1 MNGLFQDFRDALR
14 QLRLSPAFALVA
26 ISSLALGIGANTAIF
41 QLLDA
46 VRLRNLP
53 IPSPQEL
60 AELRI
65 VGGNHGFGVTNG
77 QYAQLTRPVWREIRE
92 HHEPFSGIFAWSIYE
107 ERIGKGANSRSVR
120 ALEVSREFFPVLGV
134 QPWRGNLVMSQNE
147 ESACTISGVVVSYPY
162 WQSQMGGRELDGN
175 NTLVVDGH
183 ITEVIGVTP
192 PGFFGLVVGESF
204 DIAVPLCYSTS
215 MNREVF
221 DVSIMGRLRPG
232 WSLERASAE
241 LSALSPGIFEAT
253 APTGYSSQAIQQFK
267 QYRLAAYPASAGV
280 SALRANYESSLWL
293 LLAMTGLVLLIA
305 CANLANLM
313 LARAS
318 TREREI
324 AVRLALGASRAR
336 LLRHSL
342 VESGLLAGFG
352 TSLGIVVAG
361 FLSRALVWS
370 ISTRDNMI
378 ILSTATDWRVLFF
391 TSAVAIFACAV
402 FGVAPALRATA
413 AEPVSAMKA
422 GGRGIAGNRQRF
434 STQRWMVVTQISVSL
449 VLLVGALLFV
459 RSFRNLVTIDP
470 GMRER
475 GITVVFAQFQQS
487 HVAPE
492 HYEDFKRELLDEVR
506 SVPGVLDAATTTNQP
521 LLGGS
526 WTHQIHIGSAEGA
539 SKFTWVS
546 ADYFKTMG
554 IPLLSGRELSN
565 DDMATSPRVAIV
577 NQRFIRQF
585 LSGTD
590 PIGRTLRTSPEP
602 GYPAT
607 VYQIVGVI
615 PDTKYSDIRGDTPPM
630 VFAPASQYP
639 AQRPWTAIMV
649 YSNAFPEQAIR
660 RTLAQSHPEIVTD
673 FGDFQAGI
681 REGLIRER
689 LMAMLSGAFGLLAAL
704 LAMLGLY
711 GVISFT
717 VARRR
722 NEIGI
727 RVALGADRRQVM
739 LMVMREAGILLVIGL
754 VIGAALSA
762 VAGRGAGSL
771 LFGLKP
777 SDPLSLAVSV
787 LLLSLV
793 ALFASY
799 IPARRAA
806 KVDPM
811 VALRYE

>member
-1 MNGLFQDFRDALR
+1 MNGLFQDLRDALR

-26 ISSLALGIGANTAIF
+26 ISSLAMGIGANTAIF

-53 IPSPQEL
+53 IPNPQEL

-77 QYAQLTRPVWREIRE
+77 QYAQLTRPIWREIRE
-92 HHEPFSGIFAWSIYE
+92 HHEPFSGVFAWSIYE
-107 ERIGKGANSRSVR
+107 ERVGKGANSRSVR
-120 ALEVSREFFPVLGV
+120 ALEVTREFFPVLGV
-134 QPWRGNLVMSQNE
+134 QPWRGSLLMSKDE

-175 NTLVVDGH
+175 STLVVDGH
-183 ITEVIGVTP
+183 LTQVIGVTP
-192 PGFFGLVVGESF
+192 PSFFGLVVGESF
-204 DIAVPLCYSTS
+204 DIAVPLCYS
-215 MNREVF
+215 MGMQGEVF
-221 DVSIMGRLRPG
+221 DISIMGRLRPS

-241 LSALSPGIFEAT
+241 LSTLSPGIFEAT

-267 QYRLAAYPASAGV
+267 QYRLAAYPSSAGV

-324 AVRLALGASRAR
+324 AVRLALGASRGR

-342 VESGLLAGFG
+342 LESGLLAAVG
-352 TSLGIVVAG
+352 TGLGIVVAG

-391 TSAVAIFACAV
+391 TSSVAVLACAV

-422 GGRGIAGNRQRF
+422 GGRGITGNRQRF

-459 RSFRNLVTIDP
+459 GSFRNLMTIDP

-546 ADYFKTMG
+546 PDYFKTMG
-554 IPLLSGRELSN
+554 IPLLSGRGLSN
-565 DDMATSPRVAIV
+565 DDTATSPRVAIV

-585 LSGTD
+585 SSGVD

-615 PDTKYSDIRGDTPPM
+615 PDTKYNDIRGDTPPI
-630 VFAPASQYP
+630 VFAPATQYP
-639 AQRPWTAIMV
+639 AQRPWTMIMV
-649 YSNAFPEQAIR
+649 YSNVFPEQAIR
-660 RTLAQSHPEIVTD
+660 QRIAQAHPEVVTD

-681 REGLIRER
+681 REGLVRER

-722 NEIGI
+722 SEIGI
-727 RVALGADRRQVM
+727 RVALGADRRQVIV
-739 LMVMREAGILLVIGL
+739 MVMREAGILLLIGL
-754 VIGAALSA
+754 SIGGALSA

-777 SDPLSLAVSV
+777 SDPLSLVLST
-787 LLLSLV
+787 LLLTLV

>member
-1 MNGLFQDFRDALR
+1 MNRLFQDLRDALR

-53 IPSPQEL
+53 VPNPQEL
-60 AELRI
+60 VELRI
-65 VGGNHGFGVTNG
+65 VGGNHGFGVTDG
-77 QYAQLTRPVWREIRE
+77 QYAQLTRPIWQEIRE
-92 HHEPFSGIFAWSIYE
+92 HHEPLTGVFAWSIE
-107 ERIGKGANSRSVR
+107 ENRVGQGSESHYVQG
-120 ALEVSREFFPVLGV
+120 LEVSGEFFSVLGIP
-134 QPWRGNLVMSQNE
+134 PWRGRLLQPKDEQGS
-147 ESACTISGVVVSYPY
+147 CTISRIVVSYPF
-162 WQSQMGGRELDGN
+162 WQRRMGGRELTGN
-175 NTLVVDGH
+175 DTLVVDGH
-183 ITEVIGVTP
+183 PAQVIGVTP
-192 PGFFGLVVGESF
+192 PGFFGLAVGESF
-204 DIAVPLCYSTS
+204 DIAFPLCHPKEL
-215 MNREVF
+215 RAEQF
-221 DVSIMGRLRPG
+221 DISIMGRLRPG

-241 LSALSPGIFEAT
+241 LSALSPGIFGAT
-253 APTGYSSQAIQQFK
+253 APTGYSSQAIEQFK

-280 SALRANYESSLWL
+280 SVLRTNYESSLWL

-336 LLRHSL
+336 LLQRSL
-342 VESGLLAGFG
+342 VESGLLAVVG
-352 TSLGIVVAG
+352 TGLGIVIAQ

-391 TSAVAIFACAV
+391 TSAAAILACAV
-402 FGVAPALRATA
+402 FGVTPALRATA

-422 GGRGIAGNRQRF
+422 GGRGITSSRQRF
-434 STQRWMVVTQISVSL
+434 LTQRWMVVTQISVSL

-492 HYEDFKRELLDEVR
+492 HYEDFTHELLDEVR

-521 LLGGS
+521 ILGGS

-546 ADYFKTMG
+546 PDYFNTMG
-554 IPLLSGRELSN
+554 IPLLSGRGLSDN
-565 DDMATSPRVAIV
+565 DTASSPRVAMV

-585 LSGTD
+585 SNETD
-590 PIGRTLRTSPEP
+590 PIGQTLRTSPEP

-615 PDTKYSDIRGDTPPM
+615 PDTKYNDIRGDTPPM

-639 AQRPWTAIMV
+639 AQRPWTTIMV
-649 YSNAFPEQAIR
+649 YSNVFPEQAIR
-660 RTLAQSHPEIVTD
+660 QKIAQAHPEVVTD

-681 REGLIRER
+681 REGLVRER
-689 LMAMLSGAFGLLAAL
+689 LLAILSGAFGLLAAL

-727 RVALGADRRQVM
+727 RVALGADRRQVVF
-739 LMVMREAGILLVIGL
+739 MVMREAGMLLVIGL
-754 VIGAALSA
+754 AIGAALSA

-771 LFGLKP
+771 LFGLQP
-777 SDPLSLAVSV
+777 SDPLSLAISA
-787 LLLSLV
+787 LLLAVV
-793 ALFASY
+793 ALLASY

>member
-1 MNGLFQDFRDALR
+1 MNGIFQDLRDALR
-14 QLRLSPAFALVA
+14 RLRLGPAFALVA

-53 IPSPQEL
+53 IPNPQEL

-65 VGGNHGFGVTNG
+65 VGGNHGFGVTDG
-77 QYAQLTRPVWREIRE
+77 QYAQLTRPIWREIRE
-92 HHEPFSGIFAWSIYE
+92 HHEPFSGVFAWSIDQDRVGQGSE
-107 ERIGKGANSRSVR
+107 SHSVQS
-120 ALEVSREFFPVLGV
+120 LEVSGEFFSVLGI
-134 QPWRGNLVMSQNE
+134 QPWRGRLIQPEDEQGS
-147 ESACTISGVVVSYPY
+147 CTISRVVVSYPY
-162 WQSQMGGRELDGN
+162 WQSQMAGRELTGAD
-175 NTLVVDGH
+175 TLIVDGRPAQ
-183 ITEVIGVTP
+183 VLGVTP
-192 PGFFGLVVGESF
+192 PEFFGLAVGENF
-204 DIAVPLCYSTS
+204 DIAFPLCHPKEL
-215 MNREVF
+215 RGEEF
-221 DVSIMGRLRPG
+221 DISIMGRLRPG

-241 LSALSPGIFEAT
+241 LSALSPGIFEVT
-253 APTGYSSQAIQQFK
+253 APTGYSSQGIQQFK
-267 QYRLAAYPASAGV
+267 RYRLAAYSASAGV
-280 SALRANYESSLWL
+280 SMLREHYESTLWV

-324 AVRLALGASRAR
+324 AVRLALGASRGR

-342 VESGLLAGFG
+342 VESVLLAAVG
-352 TSLGIVVAG
+352 TCLGIVIAQL
-361 FLSRALVWS
+361 LSRALVWS
-370 ISTRDNMI
+370 ISTEHNTI
-378 ILSTATDWRVLFF
+378 ILSTATDWRMLFF
-391 TSAVAIFACAV
+391 TSAIAVLACAV
-402 FGVAPALRATA
+402 FGVTPALRATA

-422 GGRGIAGNRQRF
+422 GGRGITGSRQRF

-470 GMRER
+470 GMREK
-475 GITVVFAQFQQS
+475 GITIVFAQFQQS

-521 LLGGS
+521 LVGGS
-526 WTHQIHIGSAEGA
+526 WTHQIHIGAAEGA

-546 ADYFKTMG
+546 PDYFKTMG
-554 IPLLSGRELSN
+554 IPLLSGRGLSN
-565 DDMATSPRVAIV
+565 DDTATSPRVAIV

-585 LSGTD
+585 SSGAD
-590 PIGRTLRTSPEP
+590 PIGQTLRTSPEP

-615 PDTKYSDIRGDTPPM
+615 PDTKYNDIRGDTPPM

-649 YSNAFPEQAIR
+649 YSNIFPEQAIR
-660 RTLAQSHPEIVTD
+660 RKMAQAHPEVVTD
-673 FGDFQAGI
+673 LADFQAGI
-681 REGLIRER
+681 REGIVREK

-727 RVALGADRRQVM
+727 RVALGADRRQVVF
-739 LMVMREAGILLVIGL
+739 MVMREAGTLLVIGL

-762 VAGRGAGSL
+762 VAGRGATSL

-787 LLLSLV
+787 LLLTLV

>member
-1 MNGLFQDFRDALR
+1 
-14 QLRLSPAFALVA
+14 
-26 ISSLALGIGANTAIF
+26 
-41 QLLDA
+41 
-46 VRLRNLP
+46 
-53 IPSPQEL
+53 
-60 AELRI
+60 
-65 VGGNHGFGVTNG
+65 
-77 QYAQLTRPVWREIRE
+77 
-92 HHEPFSGIFAWSIYE
+92 
-107 ERIGKGANSRSVR
+107 
-120 ALEVSREFFPVLGV
+120 
-134 QPWRGNLVMSQNE
+134 
-147 ESACTISGVVVSYPY
+147 
-162 WQSQMGGRELDGN
+162 
-175 NTLVVDGH
+175 
-183 ITEVIGVTP
+183 
-192 PGFFGLVVGESF
+192 
-204 DIAVPLCYSTS
+204 
-215 MNREVF
+215 
-221 DVSIMGRLRPG
+221 
-232 WSLERASAE
+232 
-241 LSALSPGIFEAT
+241 
-253 APTGYSSQAIQQFK
+253 
-267 QYRLAAYPASAGV
+267 
-280 SALRANYESSLWL
+280 
-293 LLAMTGLVLLIA
+293 
-305 CANLANLM
+305 
-313 LARAS
+313 
-318 TREREI
+318 
-324 AVRLALGASRAR
+324 
-336 LLRHSL
+336 
-342 VESGLLAGFG
+342 
-352 TSLGIVVAG
+352 
-361 FLSRALVWS
+361 
-370 ISTRDNMI
+370 
-378 ILSTATDWRVLFF
+378 
-391 TSAVAIFACAV
+391 
-402 FGVAPALRATA
+402 
-413 AEPVSAMKA
+413 
-422 GGRGIAGNRQRF
+422 
-434 STQRWMVVTQISVSL
+434 
-449 VLLVGALLFV
+449 LFV

-585 LSGTD
+585 LSGAD

-602 GYPAT
+602 GYPET

-787 LLLSLV
+787 LMLTLV